1 MRVSIKMVMGNKKT
15 FIILLILNTLT
26 FPMFGQVNSLPINA
40 VNELTGVWNNHF
52 PKSQTTPAFVQ
63 DWSIVQKTWPVPMA
77 LNQNNRIKSINQ
89 YYDIKSAA
97 LRADAGISWS
107 ATTQQNFSPQPGED
121 NLFFRS
127 KMATGIQ
134 WDLLSGGLME
144 NEHKARVVENQK
156 QIELLGI
163 QQERANSVTFEQ
175 RNALIYYF
183 NKFKLDALRQKQSI
197 LDEEIAIVEKLV
209 ENKTLLLPIL
219 LDAYKSK
226 IEVTG
231 LIQTYQSFNESMRPY
246 VDTTLFT
253 YPELLPLFDINPKA
267 LRTLCNHNDASQR
280 QIILAEEAE
289 QMQYNWMN
297 DVKLNGNLRYNY
309 FDMVGLQS
317 NRGYISMGVQAEI
330 PLKIFHADYKA
341 GKNIQLQKEKW
352 RIDQEQ
358 EAIWSEVS
366 NLFYEFR
373 YKLKQYAIKEAQR
386 KLTLE
391 QLSVY
396 QQQAQHSSEYFLPL
410 TALQSLVEYWDIAI
424 EQMDL
429 HQQLYLK
436 LGDIRKYIPQENVIR
451 FTKPWDINAAA
462 VSFDEEN
469 NIVIPQQNLF
479 IWSKSWM
486 GRKPTDIATQ
496 AFQWGIDQVYL
507 SPSSDRIERIN
518 FNELIQSLQ
527 QKDIASHLLVGKNKW
542 LNGDITAHLDSLY
555 QLYGKSAIS
564 GLHLD
569 IEPHT
574 IEGYKDSSVYYQNL
588 YIARL
593 KEAKTFCDLHGWTLG
608 ISIPLFYPESFLQLM
623 QPLVDEVVLMAY
635 ETSGPESIQRRISEE
650 VAIFG
655 NKINIALR
663 CKDYSNKVDMQ
674 KDFDAIRVWHSSQKT
689 SIHDYETYLLLN
701 Q

>member
-1 MRVSIKMVMGNKKT
+1 MVMEIKKA
-15 FIILLILNTLT
+15 FIILFILNTLT
-26 FPMFGQVNSLPINA
+26 FSMFGQVQSLPIQS

-52 PKSQTTPAFVQ
+52 LKSQSTPTFIA
-63 DWSIVQKTWPVPMA
+63 DWSVIQKSWPVPITQ
-77 LNQNNRIKSINQ
+77 NQNDRIKSIQQ
-89 YYDIKSAA
+89 YYDVKSAA
-97 LRADAGISWS
+97 LRADAGISWNT
-107 ATTQQNFSPQPGED
+107 TTQQNFSPQPGED

-246 VDTTLFT
+246 VDTTLFA

-309 FDMVGLQS
+309 FDMIGVQS

-330 PLKIFHADYKA
+330 PLKIFHSDYKA

-352 RIDQEQ
+352 RMDQEQ

-373 YKLKQYAIKEAQR
+373 YKLKQYSIKEAQR

-391 QLSVY
+391 QLAVY
-396 QQQAQHSSEYFLPL
+396 QQQAQHSS
-410 TALQSLVEYWDIAI
+410 
-424 EQMDL
+424 
-429 HQQLYLK
+429 
-436 LGDIRKYIPQENVIR
+436 
-451 FTKPWDINAAA
+451 
-462 VSFDEEN
+462 
-469 NIVIPQQNLF
+469 
-479 IWSKSWM
+479 
-486 GRKPTDIATQ
+486 
-496 AFQWGIDQVYL
+496 
-507 SPSSDRIERIN
+507 
-518 FNELIQSLQ
+518 
-527 QKDIASHLLVGKNKW
+527 
-542 LNGDITAHLDSLY
+542 
-555 QLYGKSAIS
+555 
-564 GLHLD
+564 
-569 IEPHT
+569 
-574 IEGYKDSSVYYQNL
+574 
-588 YIARL
+588 
-593 KEAKTFCDLHGWTLG
+593 
-608 ISIPLFYPESFLQLM
+608 
-623 QPLVDEVVLMAY
+623 
-635 ETSGPESIQRRISEE
+635 
-650 VAIFG
+650 
-655 NKINIALR
+655 
-663 CKDYSNKVDMQ
+663 
-674 KDFDAIRVWHSSQKT
+674 
-689 SIHDYETYLLLN
+689 
-701 Q
+701 